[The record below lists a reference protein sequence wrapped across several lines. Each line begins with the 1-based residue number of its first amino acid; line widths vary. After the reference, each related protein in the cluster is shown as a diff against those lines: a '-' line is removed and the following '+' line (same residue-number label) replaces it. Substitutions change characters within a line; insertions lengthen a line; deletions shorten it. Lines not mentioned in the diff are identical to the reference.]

1 MLGNSSAACGR
12 PVAGE
17 PAFPCEF
24 RLRHREE
31 PNAPL
36 ITCHLEIDEWRG
48 RLEIEEEWI
57 QSESEADGKPFR
69 CLEVRNGCGK
79 VMG

>member
-1 MLGNSSAACGR
+1 MREIRSKGTGV
-12 PVAGE
+12 PVRI
-17 PAFPCEF
+17 
-24 RLRHREE
+24 RLECREE